1 MIRESLNKLIRREDL
16 REEEMAVLMGE
27 IMSGNATDAQI
38 GAVMAALATKGET
51 FSELAGAARAMRR
64 KAIRIQT
71 NADVV
76 VDTCGTAGI
85 RPTLNISTTA
95 AFCRGGCGVTV
106 ASTGTARYRA
116 SAERGPAGSA
126 GVNLDVGPDLSRKR
140 SGRSG

>member
-85 RPTLNISTTA
+85 RSTPSIS
-95 AFCRGGCGVTV
+95 RPPRPLSWRV
-106 ASTGTARYRA
+106 AGLRWPSTGTARYRA
-116 SAERGPAGSA
+116 SAGARTCW
-126 GVNLDVGPDLSRKR
+126 KR
-140 SGRSG
+140 WA